1 MNLDQFNPSGVSIVF
16 ITGFAVQQLLQI
28 VDPLVSSAIANYRAS
43 RPRTI
48 KRPVNNSDL
57 KRSIMAALS
66 FLLGLAVAILTKF
79 RLLNPKELWDIGDLV
94 VTALVIGS
102 GTEAGNTTLKFFSYL
117 KDQQNPSKPEPA
129 IPASATAFLSSNAL
143 VPRALHTFAR
153 DVMDITGV
161 TLSVLQDW
169 AGVAVTDQSVEL
181 CVLLASGPR
190 HIPCDENSLQAL
202 IVSLRKALK
211 GASDLS
217 SLRPNDLMGSG
228 QIKTVNALLD
238 FIFFNTS
245 R

>member
-1 MNLDQFNPSGVSIVF
+1 
-16 ITGFAVQQLLQI
+16 
-28 VDPLVSSAIANYRAS
+28 
-43 RPRTI
+43 
-48 KRPVNNSDL
+48 
-57 KRSIMAALS
+57 
-66 FLLGLAVAILTKF
+66 
-79 RLLNPKELWDIGDLV
+79 
-94 VTALVIGS
+94 
-102 GTEAGNTTLKFFSYL
+102 
-117 KDQQNPSKPEPA
+117 
-129 IPASATAFLSSNAL
+129 
-143 VPRALHTFAR
+143 
-153 DVMDITGV
+153 MDITGV